1 MKLTALIV
9 LFLSLSSNASAE
21 SCLED
26 LEAKLCLGNAPYKN
40 ADDFANQIEF
50 SIANQNRDCG
60 HVSEQIIN
68 KFKQAVS
75 YIPEKLHPFFLLN

>member
-21 SCLED
+21 SCLEG

-40 ADDFANQIEF
+40 ADDFSNQIEF

-60 HVSEQIIN
+60 HVSQ
-68 KFKQAVS
+68 
-75 YIPEKLHPFFLLN
+75 